1 MTPQEA
7 KEHAKKIKDAVADL
21 NLAIREGHNEG
32 VYVQIAIR
40 QVQQIGCQYY
50 DIVELENISAN
61 IDILECE

>member
-21 NLAIREGHNEG
+21 NLAILEGHNEG

-61 IDILECE
+61 IDILE

>member
-7 KEHAKKIKDAVADL
+7 KEHAKKIKDAVEDL
-21 NLAIREGHNEG
+21 NLAIREGYNEG
-32 VYVQIAIR
+32 VYVQIAIK

-61 IDILECE
+61 IDILE